1 MARSIRTDIE
11 DNGKVD
17 FLSRP
22 ILRTNP
28 KLSTNIKLVVSDDD
42 MYLESIDANSLLSG
56 SRYKKYLVKASG
68 DYSYDVANFWRST
81 ATPLELAYQ
90 TKRDYSDFSILDSY
104 DKQFEETYSYGT
116 AINYSKLHNQKYR
129 MFAPIWLDKNIPSKF
144 IIYRVK
150 DPVAAVQYS
159 ESENLER
166 INQMLS
172 NATLIETI
180 DLSEESNI
188 GKYLRKHV
196 EADNFPKSALTASFV
211 KGEQTFYNG
220 IDLEKGGFAS
230 KGEYQYKDTIDTDK
244 PLIEYNEFITDG
256 FFRNSMTC
264 ANLIN
269 LEFLFD
275 DDNVEDYSINRYFG
289 IYVDEHSIGEGVV
302 SQIRDEIVSFSEIE
316 HSLDLPNGYDYLAIP
331 NSDIFKKYP
340 MLGWAK
346 SFSNYHNVKNGS
358 TWNSLNFKLKI
369 DSNGQDYSLFEGIKK
384 TERTIKVEK
393 NEAGDGEFIQVDVV
407 ANPITGD
414 TFRVFNLKKQ
424 KFIIKVVANLDA
436 ADVTIVDNVNNLS
449 MTSVSGPTVK
459 DTLENILEDWDGM
472 GGLFAKYTPIL
483 EQIKEDWQIQLIE
496 KENYLEENHS
506 FSWVSNLLSG
516 NTNLQ
521 TVLKI
526 EHAYRP
532 VKVVENTFICDN
544 NISKG
549 RFEGNSFSGNG
560 TLKDVA
566 NSIVGLINERTR
578 FETLVSNSRIY
589 LKSPIKGYNKQSA
602 VLVIKNDASD
612 FLQLEQEDTNNS
624 LNIGSDFLI
633 YNTTYKFKGGSFSN
647 KSVYVD
653 EDDVNEINVGEYLLD
668 NNSYN
673 KVLDIVDD
681 SRTIESEQVMLIL
694 RDRNINIEGN
704 SNVYREFKMEWG
716 VFSMYNLSDFDF
728 DFYDTSNSDLKE
740 LALEEVDEYPNQE
753 TLVSAY
759 SNLDNLKELPEDYFA
774 NLTPILESETTED
787 TVAEKI
793 YSEFDR
799 LQENYTSEFATVSR
813 VIPTINKWSLLNSK
827 NVREN
832 PYYLNVNEAFGETN
846 FSPDLLEEQRDKN
859 RMTHEWFYI
868 DKIPSYVRLNN
879 NKDVFSY
886 INLSFS
892 ALDSELLFDY
902 QKLLDINFDY
912 FKSYFLSNGYLVN
925 EAATAT
931 FSKTSE
937 FKKYTFIDGG
947 TSQNFAST
955 VFKGL
960 RFIPK
965 ARKKLE
971 NTVTKEFVK
980 TEEFNGYRFSACLK
994 TEFNNDVASQ
1004 LNIKVIENKKFKCIT
1019 LVLDLIIS
1027 EESFRYLNRKLLYE
1041 LDHKLN
1047 SVGDAYAN
1055 ALIAG
1060 ALDLTSASLSSNDVT
1075 IVRGVTH
1082 ADGTEPAFTTQIL
1095 ADPNTG
1101 SYGNLI
1107 IQIGNDEYTL
1117 EIVGVINDNELLI
1130 NGQLETIDGVAQSP
1144 LFFALNDYRFAT
1156 YTYENGGVF
1165 AHRALL
1171 NQLSANNIA
1180 NILNNTNDAE
1190 YITVEADGSVINN
1203 RFSLNVEDGVE
1214 VVKTSNLYPE
1224 VDTNKPKSFKLSNQV
1239 IGYDIKERGEYF
1251 AFLTRQNGM
1260 YEPNMKEIVTFTE
1273 AFSEFKIDDE
1283 TVETLDERILGKA
1296 LYKKLNG
1303 CKTLF
1308 NVGQVSDSTLD
1319 ESWGIIKNHFFH
1331 KVNEIDTEGVIK
1343 LSEADELLP
1352 KYELI
1357 NEIAIDRI
1365 NKNVFKSRWEKDYY
1379 VRSLSGGDRS
1389 LIPGTKNIVEEK
1401 SYIGSSVI
1409 KTVDSYSLFRFTS
1422 QMYKTVEELNDIRAF
1437 GTSEHEINFTENKTE
1452 IIADFYLSKN
1462 VIKTL
1467 DSAGVRNTIQQY
1479 VQVEDSFGKIDTLDD
1494 DVNNYIAENILKL
1507 YSISGIEFYVTESK
1521 KLTTEFVESSNEP
1534 SASTGGYVLNNNF
1547 TYKLD
1552 PTNPLNFRLIY
1563 NKRLGFSYKIKP
1575 LIKIKA

>member
-1 MARSIRTDIE
+1 M
-11 DNGKVD
+11 
-17 FLSRP
+17 
-22 ILRTNP
+22 
-28 KLSTNIKLVVSDDD
+28 
-42 MYLESIDANSLLSG
+42 
-56 SRYKKYLVKASG
+56 
-68 DYSYDVANFWRST
+68 
-81 ATPLELAYQ
+81 
-90 TKRDYSDFSILDSY
+90 
-104 DKQFEETYSYGT
+104 
-116 AINYSKLHNQKYR
+116 
-129 MFAPIWLDKNIPSKF
+129 
-144 IIYRVK
+144 
-150 DPVAAVQYS
+150 
-159 ESENLER
+159 
-166 INQMLS
+166 
-172 NATLIETI
+172 
-180 DLSEESNI
+180 
-188 GKYLRKHV
+188 
-196 EADNFPKSALTASFV
+196 
-211 KGEQTFYNG
+211 
-220 IDLEKGGFAS
+220 
-230 KGEYQYKDTIDTDK
+230 
-244 PLIEYNEFITDG
+244 
-256 FFRNSMTC
+256 
-264 ANLIN
+264 
-269 LEFLFD
+269 
-275 DDNVEDYSINRYFG
+275 
-289 IYVDEHSIGEGVV
+289 
-302 SQIRDEIVSFSEIE
+302 
-316 HSLDLPNGYDYLAIP
+316 
-331 NSDIFKKYP
+331 
-340 MLGWAK
+340 
-346 SFSNYHNVKNGS
+346 
-358 TWNSLNFKLKI
+358 
-369 DSNGQDYSLFEGIKK
+369 
-384 TERTIKVEK
+384 
-393 NEAGDGEFIQVDVV
+393 
-407 ANPITGD
+407 
-414 TFRVFNLKKQ
+414 
-424 KFIIKVVANLDA
+424 
-436 ADVTIVDNVNNLS
+436 
-449 MTSVSGPTVK
+449 
-459 DTLENILEDWDGM
+459 
-472 GGLFAKYTPIL
+472 
-483 EQIKEDWQIQLIE
+483 
-496 KENYLEENHS
+496 
-506 FSWVSNLLSG
+506 
-516 NTNLQ
+516 
-521 TVLKI
+521 
-526 EHAYRP
+526 
-532 VKVVENTFICDN
+532 
-544 NISKG
+544 
-549 RFEGNSFSGNG
+549 
-560 TLKDVA
+560 
-566 NSIVGLINERTR
+566 
-578 FETLVSNSRIY
+578 
-589 LKSPIKGYNKQSA
+589 
-602 VLVIKNDASD
+602 
-612 FLQLEQEDTNNS
+612 
-624 LNIGSDFLI
+624 
-633 YNTTYKFKGGSFSN
+633 
-647 KSVYVD
+647 
-653 EDDVNEINVGEYLLD
+653 
-668 NNSYN
+668 
-673 KVLDIVDD
+673 
-681 SRTIESEQVMLIL
+681 
-694 RDRNINIEGN
+694 
-704 SNVYREFKMEWG
+704 
-716 VFSMYNLSDFDF
+716 
-728 DFYDTSNSDLKE
+728 
-740 LALEEVDEYPNQE
+740 
-753 TLVSAY
+753 
-759 SNLDNLKELPEDYFA
+759 
-774 NLTPILESETTED
+774 
-787 TVAEKI
+787 
-793 YSEFDR
+793 
-799 LQENYTSEFATVSR
+799 
-813 VIPTINKWSLLNSK
+813 
-827 NVREN
+827 
-832 PYYLNVNEAFGETN
+832 
-846 FSPDLLEEQRDKN
+846 
-859 RMTHEWFYI
+859 
-868 DKIPSYVRLNN
+868 
-879 NKDVFSY
+879 
-886 INLSFS
+886 
-892 ALDSELLFDY
+892 FDY

-1004 LNIKVIENKKFKCIT
+1004 LNVRVIENKKFKCIT

-1130 NGQLETIDGVAQSP
+1130 NGQLLTIDGVAQSP

-1190 YITVEADGSVINN
+1190 YITVETDGSVINN